1 MLKKLVAMVLSMSL
15 IGITALSI
23 FAAEQKQAPIKQ
35 QETKLDLPVKSA
47 ILMEQKTGKILY
59 TSNADEKMPPASI
72 TKIMTLLLV
81 MEEIQA
87 GNIKY
92 TDMVTCS
99 EHANSM
105 GGTQI
110 WLEVNE
116 QMSVEDLLKAACV
129 NSANDASVALGEHIS
144 GSEETF
150 VDLMNRRAKQ
160 LGMNNTTFKNATGLD
175 AEGHLTT
182 AHDIAL
188 MSRELLNHR
197 DITKY
202 TTIWM
207 DSLRG
212 GKTGLVNTNKLVR
225 FYEGCTGLK
234 TGTTDGAGCCVSA
247 TAKRGDMELIAVVMG
262 AANGDDRFSAARKL
276 LDYGFA
282 NYQTYASKKNQKFA
296 PIAVRKGVSNQVKVA
311 ADADYSAV
319 IPKGKESEI
328 EEKIVISE
336 SVQAPVEKGQTVGKI
351 TVSLSGEKLCEIP
364 IKTTENVK
372 KRGFLS
378 SFKMLLEIMFGK

>member
-1 MLKKLVAMVLSMSL
+1 M
-15 IGITALSI
+15 
-23 FAAEQKQAPIKQ
+23 F
-35 QETKLDLPVKSA
+35 
-47 ILMEQKTGKILY
+47 
-59 TSNADEKMPPASI
+59 N
-72 TKIMTLLLV
+72 
-81 MEEIQA
+81 
-87 GNIKY
+87 
-92 TDMVTCS
+92 
-99 EHANSM
+99 
-105 GGTQI
+105 
-110 WLEVNE
+110 
-116 QMSVEDLLKAACV
+116 
-129 NSANDASVALGEHIS
+129 
-144 GSEETF
+144 
-150 VDLMNRRAKQ
+150 
-160 LGMNNTTFKNATGLD
+160 
-175 AEGHLTT
+175 
-182 AHDIAL
+182 
-188 MSRELLNHR
+188 
-197 DITKY
+197 
-202 TTIWM
+202 
-207 DSLRG
+207 
-212 GKTGLVNTNKLVR
+212 
-225 FYEGCTGLK
+225 TGLK

-282 NYQTYASKKNQKFA
+282 NYQTYASKKNQKFT